1 MINLQDELIISNNG
15 QGMYEITNNIHNWI
29 VKNNIIKG
37 QLNLFI
43 QHTSASLTIMEN
55 ASTDVLEDINSFF
68 QKIVPE
74 DSSLYKHGHGEGKDD
89 MPAHIKSMLTQTSLT
104 IPIDNKKM
112 HLGTWQGIYLI
123 EHRYSQYQRKIIISY
138 VGE

>member
-1 MINLQDELIISNNG
+1 MLDLQDELIISNNG
-15 QGMYEITNNIHNWI
+15 QGMYEITNNVNDWI

-55 ASTDVLEDINSFF
+55 ASPDVLDDINSFF
-68 QKIVPE
+68 QRIVPE
-74 DSSLYKHGHGEGKDD
+74 DASLYKHGYEGDDD

-104 IPIDNKKM
+104 IPVNNKEIK
-112 HLGTWQGIYLI
+112 LGIWQGIYLI
-123 EHRYSQYQRKIIISY
+123 EHRYSKYKRKIILSY
-138 VGE
+138 IGE